1 MEYAMLNAGYILC
14 DILYL
19 YPHLEEIIH
28 ISVREL
34 VILVSLFSYALNRLS
49 LDKITLMIVYV
60 VSGYINI

>member
-1 MEYAMLNAGYILC
+1 MLNAGYILC